1 MRKKKDIDVIN
12 DFLLNKIKDER
23 NQKMEEEEQNISF
36 TLSEEGSHIHY
47 CASEYNIAN
56 WILNSLDMIVW
67 LMDDIEMDD
76 ETRMHVFSKRMDVI
90 KEQVDKIYFRIN
102 KHE

>member
-1 MRKKKDIDVIN
+1 MRKKKDINVIN

-47 CASEYNIAN
+47 CGSEYNIAN

-76 ETRMHVFSKRMDVI
+76 ETRMHVFSKRMDII
-90 KEQVDKIYFRIN
+90 KGQVDKIYFKIN